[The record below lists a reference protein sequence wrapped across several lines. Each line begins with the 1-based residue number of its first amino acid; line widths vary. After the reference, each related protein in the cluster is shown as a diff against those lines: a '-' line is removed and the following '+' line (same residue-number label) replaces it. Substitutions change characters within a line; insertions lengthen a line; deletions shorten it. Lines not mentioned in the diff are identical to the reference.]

1 MSKEAAEGTGVA
13 WQSCVTTSRHARPE
27 ETAIAQALAEEL
39 GVPFEPRVQALDGWL
54 GTGQYQAVLVVNR
67 EHLALWVARPG
78 KSPERLF
85 FHPSTAVQRVKSVL
99 QGGSDPMI
107 AAMGLEPGMSVLD
120 GTLGVGSDAIVASF
134 VAGPQGQVVGLESV
148 RELAVLTRWGM
159 ARYQGP
165 NAAVEEAMR
174 RIRVVHG
181 DHALF
186 LAQAEEKSFDVVY
199 LDPMFRD
206 PVAQSSAMAPWR
218 LLADPRP
225 VTPEVIAEARRVA
238 RHRVVLKERKGS
250 PVFQA
255 LGAQHVAGRR
265 SGRIAYGIWE
275 AWP

>member
-1 MSKEAAEGTGVA
+1 MSTDVSERAEIA

-27 ETAIAQALAEEL
+27 ETEVAQALAAEL

-54 GTGQYQAVLVVNR
+54 GSGQYEAVLVVNR
-67 EHLALWVARPG
+67 EHLALWVGRPG
-78 KSPERLF
+78 RRPERLF
-85 FHPSTAVQRVKSVL
+85 FHPSTSVQRVKALL

-134 VAGPQGQVVGLESV
+134 VAGPHGKVVGLESV

-165 NAAVEEAMR
+165 THAVEEAMR
-174 RIRVVHG
+174 RIQVIHA
-181 DHALF
+181 DHASY
-186 LAQAEEKSFDVVY
+186 LAQAEKKSFDVVY

-206 PVAQSSAMAPWR
+206 PVAQSAAIAPWR

-238 RHRVVLKERKGS
+238 RRRVVLKERKGS
-250 PVFQA
+250 PVFEA
-255 LGAQHVAGRR
+255 LGAQHVEGRR
-265 SGRIAYGIWE
+265 SGRLAYGVWE
-275 AWP
+275 ALP